1 LLPVADALVL
11 GRLAGTVFL
20 VARSGVTTLTE
31 IEESARRLEHAR
43 IDVCGVVL
51 NDYKGA
57 PGRYDYGYKDSNTHQ
72 AASGYTAGIAARQRV
87 ERAS

>member
-1 LLPVADALVL
+1 
-11 GRLAGTVFL
+11 
-20 VARSGVTTLTE
+20 VTTLTE
-31 IEESARRLEHAR
+31 LEESARRLEHAH

-57 PGRYDYGYKDSNTHQ
+57 PGRYDYGYKDTSTHQ
-72 AASGYTAGIAARQRV
+72 AASGYTEGIASRQRV